1 MYGKSHY
8 HKAYLD
14 DHQIA
19 MQCDT
24 WIIRAMTK
32 PIQDDIVFFETIA
45 SHGLDVTPLNHP
57 LYVHRGKIPK
67 SSVSTEGSI
76 SLSLSFAILIVFWL
90 IPDELNERWMDQ
102 LEFLI

>member
-8 HKAYLD
+8 AYLD
-14 DHQIA
+14 NHQIA

-24 WIIRAMTK
+24 WIIRAMTT

-57 LYVHRGKIPK
+57 LYVHRGKMPQEFCK
-67 SSVSTEGSI
+67 HRRLHLFVLKLCNFDSI
-76 SLSLSFAILIVFWL
+76 LV
-90 IPDELNERWMDQ
+90 DTG
-102 LEFLI
+102 